1 MKKYFSLIF
10 SFAVMAGVI
19 VIDQLTKMWTV
30 KGLVHVGA
38 SYKLIPEVLHFTYV
52 QNRGAG
58 MGILADHR
66 WVFMTVSCIAIAAI
80 IGFIIWKRPSD
91 KLLLLSLAL
100 IAGGG
105 VGNMIDRVALGYVV
119 DMINVECI
127 DFYVFNV
134 ADSAVCIGCGVMIL
148 YMILDE
154 VREYKKKKAEKSQ
167 A

>member
-10 SFAVMAGVI
+10 SFAVMAGV
-19 VIDQLTKMWTV
+19 VLADQLTKLWTV

-58 MGILADHR
+58 MGILEDHR
-66 WVFMTVSCIAIAAI
+66 WVFMSVSCVAIALIFAYLI
-80 IGFIIWKRPSD
+80 LKRPED
-91 KLLLLSLAL
+91 KLFLCSLAL

-105 VGNMIDRVALGYVV
+105 IGNMIDRFALGYVV
-119 DMINVECI
+119 DMINVELI

-134 ADSAVCIGCGVMIL
+134 ADSAVCIGCGLMIL
-148 YMILDE
+148 YMVLDE
-154 VREYKKKKAEKSQ
+154 IREYKNKKAEKPE

>member
-1 MKKYFSLIF
+1 MKKYFSLIL

-19 VIDQLTKMWTV
+19 VIDQLTKLWTV
-30 KGLVHVGA
+30 KGLVHIGA
-38 SYKLIPEVLHFTYV
+38 SYKLIPGVLHFTYV
-52 QNRGAG
+52 RNRGAG

-91 KLLLLSLAL
+91 KLLITSLAL

-105 VGNMIDRVALGYVV
+105 VGNMIDRIALGYVV

-134 ADSAVCIGCGVMIL
+134 ADSAVCIGCAVMIL

-154 VREYKKKKAEKSQ
+154 VREYKKKKAEKPQ

>member
-10 SFAVMAGVI
+10 SFAVMAGV
-19 VIDQLTKMWTV
+19 VLADQLTKLWTV

-38 SYKLIPEVLHFTYV
+38 SYKLIPGVLHFTYV

-58 MGILADHR
+58 MGLLEDHR
-66 WVFMTVSCIAIAAI
+66 WVFMSVSCVAIALIFAYLI
-80 IGFIIWKRPSD
+80 LKRPED
-91 KLLLLSLAL
+91 KLFLCSLAL

-105 VGNMIDRVALGYVV
+105 IGNMIDRFALGYVV
-119 DMINVECI
+119 DMINVELI

-134 ADSAVCIGCGVMIL
+134 ADSAVCIGCGLMIL
-148 YMILDE
+148 YMVLDE
-154 VREYKKKKAEKSQ
+154 IREYKNKKAEKPE

>member
-19 VIDQLTKMWTV
+19 VIDQLTKLWTV

>member
-10 SFAVMAGVI
+10 SFAVMAGV
-19 VIDQLTKMWTV
+19 VLADQLTKLWTV

-38 SYKLIPEVLHFTYV
+38 SYKLIPGVLHFTYV

-58 MGILADHR
+58 MGILEDHR
-66 WVFMTVSCIAIAAI
+66 WVFMSVSCVAIALIFAYLI
-80 IGFIIWKRPSD
+80 LKRPED
-91 KLLLLSLAL
+91 KLFLCSLAL

-105 VGNMIDRVALGYVV
+105 IGNMIDRFALGYVV
-119 DMINVECI
+119 DMINVELI

-134 ADSAVCIGCGVMIL
+134 ADSAVCIGCGLMIL
-148 YMILDE
+148 YMVLDE
-154 VREYKKKKAEKSQ
+154 IREYKKKKAEKPE

>member
-10 SFAVMAGVI
+10 SFAVMAGV
-19 VIDQLTKMWTV
+19 VLADQLTKLWTV

-38 SYKLIPEVLHFTYV
+38 SYKLIPGVLHFTYV

-58 MGILADHR
+58 MGILEDHR
-66 WVFMTVSCIAIAAI
+66 WVFMSVSCVAIALIFAYLI
-80 IGFIIWKRPSD
+80 LKRPED
-91 KLLLLSLAL
+91 KLFLSSLAL

-105 VGNMIDRVALGYVV
+105 IGNMIDRFALGYVV
-119 DMINVECI
+119 DMINVELI

-134 ADSAVCIGCGVMIL
+134 ADSAVCIGCGLMIL
-148 YMILDE
+148 YMVLDE
-154 VREYKKKKAEKSQ
+154 IREYKNKKAEKPE